1 MGKNIDISIII
12 TTKNSAGTL
21 DRLLESIAKQTYK
34 TYEIIIVD
42 NGSTDKTVEISK
54 KYTKHVYSKGPERST
69 QRNFGAEKS
78 NGKYLLFLDSDMVL
92 TPNVLADCMKAISKS
107 KYGGVVIPEVSF
119 GEGIWAKAKILERDI
134 NAGENYFE
142 AARCFPLSVFKE
154 FGGYDT
160 NLTGPEDWDLPQR
173 IAKKYEIGRTE
184 AHILHNEG
192 RPTLT
197 RFVKRKYYYGLTV
210 HSYLKKHRIPLVS
223 STTVYFLRPAFYKHW
238 RKIVRKPLVG
248 AAMIVMLLGEMV
260 GGAVGYL
267 QGRYAHD

>member
-12 TTKNSAGTL
+12 TTKNSARTL
-21 DRLLESIAKQTYK
+21 EPLLESITKQTHK
-34 TYEIIIVD
+34 GYEIIVVD
-42 NGSTDKTVEISK
+42 NASTDNTLQVSK
-54 KYTKHVYSKGPERST
+54 NYTKHVYTKGPERST
-69 QRNFGAEKS
+69 QRNYGAEKS

-92 TPNVLADCMKAISKS
+92 TPRVLSDCMAVVTKS
-107 KYGGVVIPEVSF
+107 EYGGVVIPEVSF
-119 GEGIWAKAKILERDI
+119 GEGLWAKAKILEREI

-142 AARCFPLSVFKE
+142 AARFFPVNVFHE

-173 IAKKYEIGRTE
+173 IAKKYEIGRTK

-210 HSYLKKHRIPLVS
+210 HSYLRKHSIPLVS

-238 RKIVRKPLVG
+238 RKIVKNPLVG
-248 AAMIVMLLGEMV
+248 GAMVVMLLGEMV
-260 GGAVGYL
+260 GGAIGYI
-267 QGRYAHD
+267 QGRLKHD